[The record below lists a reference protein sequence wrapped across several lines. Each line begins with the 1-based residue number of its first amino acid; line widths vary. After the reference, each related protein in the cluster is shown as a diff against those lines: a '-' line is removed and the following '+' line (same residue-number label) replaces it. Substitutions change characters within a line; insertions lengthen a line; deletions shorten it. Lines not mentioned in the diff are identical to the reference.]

1 MRFKLAAM
9 LVAVA
14 AIAGFSPA
22 VAQEAPTPD
31 SNMLAEILKSDI
43 APERLAL
50 GLQLVKLSGT
60 GRTFDEVL
68 PNIAMEAKNA
78 FIRANPQMQLGIINV
93 VDRVAL
99 GLVNRRPELDDY
111 LARVWASGF
120 TNEEMQELIVFYSSE
135 TGRKFAELHPQLIG
149 VEMAAAQEWGRSVS
163 RELTQK
169 VSVEL
174 RLSLR
179 AEEEALRGD
188 TAGPA
193 AAAPAEAA
201 PAQ

>member
-1 MRFKLAAM
+1 MRYTLAA
-9 LVAVA
+9 LLIAVAVVA
-14 AIAGFSPA
+14 GFNTAIAQDAPA
-22 VAQEAPTPD
+22 RQG
-31 SNMLAEILKSDI
+31 NKLGEILKDDI

-50 GLQLVKLSGT
+50 GLQLVQLSGT
-60 GRTFDEVL
+60 GRTFNEVL
-68 PNIAMEAKNA
+68 PNIAAEAKNA
-78 FIRANPQMQLGIINV
+78 FIRANPQMQLGIIDV
-93 VDRVAL
+93 VDRIAL
-99 GLVNRRPELDDY
+99 GLVSRRPELDNY

-120 TNEEMQELIVFYSSE
+120 TNEEMQELVEFYSSE
-135 TGRKFAELHPQLIG
+135 TGKKFAELHPQLLG

-174 RLSLR
+174 RLSLE
-179 AEEEALRGD
+179 ADEKALRGD

-193 AAAPAEAA
+193 AAEAA